1 VPKVLCRS
9 TKALE
14 LKELAALP
22 WAVLEGRGH
31 FRQFLEGKARECG
44 CKLNAVLECS
54 SYTQVAMA
62 VQTGRYAG
70 FLPEFAKN
78 AAFTGN
84 SSVIQRPLEKGL
96 RYDRSLVLAWREA
109 SVRNRPFLEK
119 VIEALRVRI
128 GKCL

>member
-1 VPKVLCRS
+1 MLSRAGGP
-9 TKALE
+9 
-14 LKELAALP
+14 
-22 WAVLEGRGH
+22 GH
-31 FRQFLEGKARECG
+31 FRQFLENKARESG
-44 CKLNAVLECS
+44 IKLNAVLECS
-54 SYTQVAMA
+54 SCTQVAMA

-78 AAFTGN
+78 AVFAGN
-84 SSVIQRPLEKGL
+84 SAMIQRPLEKGL

-128 GKCL
+128 GKAR